1 MSLHRRAAKRDDSER
16 EVIDALEAGGATV
29 QQLSGE
35 GVPDLLVGVR
45 GVAYLIEVKSGNK
58 GLTPAQKQW
67 HATWQGPRVEVV
79 RNAAQARKFLL
90 TASLRLADL
99 LRSLPS
105 DPITDQADGVREEE

>member
-16 EVIDALEAGGATV
+16 EVIDTLEAGGATV

-35 GVPDLLVGVR
+35 DVPDLLVGLR
-45 GVAYLIEVKSGNK
+45 GVNFLIEVKTGNAK
-58 GLTPAQKQW
+58 LKPGQAKW
-67 HATWQGPRVEVV
+67 HEGWGGAKVEVV